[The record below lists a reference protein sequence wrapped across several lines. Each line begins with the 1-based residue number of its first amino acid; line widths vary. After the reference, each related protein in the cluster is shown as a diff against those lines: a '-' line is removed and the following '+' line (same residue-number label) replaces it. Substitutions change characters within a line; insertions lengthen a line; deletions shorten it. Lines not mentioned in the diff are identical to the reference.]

1 MTSNSSSTTHLLL
14 AAVHMWGHA
23 RSMTV
28 LAARIVKL
36 RPVIV
41 TFCIAAKLYDRAK
54 AEILSDFASDDD
66 EPLNR
71 IRLIPIEQGPNLLDP
86 GAYRDNF
93 LAVWNEIYSGKAIR
107 CRSVTGMEQAVDLR
121 RDPLNVLLVDGF
133 AIEIL
138 NALYKQ
144 RETSP
149 YREGFHI
156 WNWCPVSTTYIASH
170 YLQDPIPL
178 AEAIAEQEEISFSD
192 AAYKLFVVPRNVV
205 LHPPG
210 LPPMYDYEF
219 QPQAFEFP
227 RDMIGRIFIKLA
239 RGMAE
244 ADGIVTLDSA
254 AFHPEATE
262 AAREYYKTL
271 SRKFYSAGPLITN
284 GRPGLVA
291 QAVAGGDDVLA
302 FMNEQLATHGE
313 KSLVYISFGSLFWP
327 PDSAKLGATLETFME
342 QNIPFI
348 FPRASPLA
356 QLPDGLMQRLA
367 AYPGVYMSDWV
378 PQQAILDHPVTGWCL
393 THGGHNTILECIH
406 SGVPMIVWPI
416 IADQPGNAV
425 HVSENLGIAYEL
437 LQVRTGNGLGRIY
450 RTGKAPVGTI
460 KAVREEVRDVL
471 ARAFGED
478 GEKKR
483 ARIQEL
489 RKAMDDAWSEQ
500 GASRRDVEAFVDDV
514 SKLTP
519 LMLAEYS

>member
-1 MTSNSSSTTHLLL
+1 MTSNTSSPTHLLL

-28 LAARIVKL
+28 LAARIVKM
-36 RPVIV
+36 RPVVV
-41 TFCIAAKLYDRAK
+41 TFCIATKLYDRAK
-54 AEILSDFASDDD
+54 AEILSDFADDD
-66 EPLNR
+66 EELLGR

-86 GAYRDNF
+86 GTYRDNF
-93 LAVWNEIYSGKAIR
+93 LAVWNELYSGKPII
-107 CRSVTGMEQAVDLR
+107 CKSVAGTEQVVDLR
-121 RDPLNVLLVDGF
+121 RDPLSILLVDGF

-138 NALYKQ
+138 NALYRQ

-149 YREGFHI
+149 YRGGFNI

-178 AEAIAEQEEISFSD
+178 AEAIAERERMSFGD
-192 AAYKLFVVPRNVV
+192 AAYQAMPRNV
-205 LHPPG
+205 LLRPPG

-244 ADGIVTLDSA
+244 ADGIVTLDSE
-254 AFHPEATE
+254 AFHPEATH
-262 AAREYYKTL
+262 AAREHYKSI
-271 SRKFYSAGPLITN
+271 SRKFYSAGPLITE
-284 GRPGLVA
+284 GRPGLVT
-291 QAVAGGDDVLA
+291 QAVEGGNDVLK
-302 FMNEQLATHGE
+302 FMNEQLAVHGE
-313 KSLVYISFGSLFWP
+313 RSLIYISFGSLFWP
-327 PDSAKLGATLETFME
+327 PDSAKLSTTLETFMDKG
-342 QNIPFI
+342 IPFI

-356 QLPDGLMQRLA
+356 QLPEDLMQRLTE
-367 AYPGVYMSDWV
+367 YPGVYMSDWV

-393 THGGHNTILECIH
+393 THGGHNTIVECIH

-425 HVSENLGIAYEL
+425 HISENLNIAYEL
-437 LQVRTGNGLGRIY
+437 LEVRTGNGLGQIY
-450 RTGKAPVGTI
+450 RTGQTPVGTT
-460 KAVREEVRDVL
+460 KAVREELQDVL

-478 GEKKR
+478 GTAKR

-489 RKAMDDAWSEQ
+489 RKTMSDAWSDQ
-500 GASRRDVEAFVDDV
+500 GASRRDVEALLDDV

-519 LMLAEYS
+519 LTPAKRS